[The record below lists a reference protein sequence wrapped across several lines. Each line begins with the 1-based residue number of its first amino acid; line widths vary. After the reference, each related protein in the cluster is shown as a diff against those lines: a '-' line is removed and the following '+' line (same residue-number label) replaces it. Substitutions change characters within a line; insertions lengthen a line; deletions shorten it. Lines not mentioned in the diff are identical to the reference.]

1 MSLKPHAGIVALSP
15 YIGGDAT
22 IAGDDALNLVRMMS
36 NENPYGC
43 SEAVKHAFRDMSS
56 HFELYPSSGH
66 GPLRQAIGEVHG
78 VSEGRIVCGN
88 GSDNLIHMTC
98 QAYLQ
103 PGDEVLYTKHGF
115 LVYPIATQACG
126 GVPVMVSE
134 TLELRA
140 DLDALLS
147 AVTPKTK
154 IVFLANP
161 NNPTGTYIAHQDLV
175 TFRQK
180 LPQDILL
187 VIDSA
192 YAEYAEA
199 PDYDAGVRLADAFDN
214 VLMIRTFSKAY
225 GLAALRLGW
234 GYGTLEIIHTLQ
246 KTREPFNLNVVAQ
259 VCGEVAV
266 RDQAFVAFSRQN
278 NTRVRS
284 WLAQELGKRGYD
296 TVPSQ
301 TNFLLWHVGPDAK
314 EVYEHL
320 CHQGV
325 YIRRV
330 KAYHLPEH
338 LRITIGTEAQCQRFL
353 DALDTNT
360 ITS

>member
-1 MSLKPHAGIVALSP
+1 
-15 YIGGDAT
+15 
-22 IAGDDALNLVRMMS
+22 MMS

-56 HFELYPSSGH
+56 HFELYPTSGH
-66 GPLRQAIGEVHG
+66 GPLRQAIGEVHDL
-78 VSEGRIVCGN
+78 SADRIVCGN
-88 GSDNLIHMTC
+88 GSDNLIHMVC
-98 QAYLQ
+98 RAYLQ
-103 PGDEVLYTKHGF
+103 PGDEVLYTTHGF

-126 GVPVMVSE
+126 GVPVMVPE
-134 TLELRA
+134 TPDLRP
-140 DLDALLS
+140 DFDALLD

-161 NNPTGTYIAHQDLV
+161 NNPTGTYVANQDLV
-175 TFRQK
+175 TFRQQ

-192 YAEYAEA
+192 YAEYTQAA
-199 PDYDAGVRLADAFDN
+199 DYDAGARLADAFDN
-214 VLMIRTFSKAY
+214 VLMLRTFSKAY

-234 GYGTLEIIHTLQ
+234 GYAGPEVISALQ
-246 KTREPFNLNVVAQ
+246 KTREPFNLNGVVQ

-284 WLAQELGKRGYD
+284 WLVQELGKRGYE

-301 TNFLLWHVGPDAK
+301 TNFVLWHVGPDAK

-320 CHQGV
+320 CHHGV
-325 YIRRV
+325 YVRRV

-338 LRITIGTEAQCQRFL
+338 LRITIGTEVQCQRFL
-353 DALDTNT
+353 DALDTK
-360 ITS
+360 ITPS